1 MKEVF
6 DFKNQI
12 SSVVNSRFSTEELS
26 FGSLR
31 NGLFKAYKKCEG
43 KKIEIVTAEKEF
55 KKQGQ
60 FVVQTLKSFGAEV
73 TVLTV
78 EDKSVSVSAI
88 KSALSLDVGVCFAVG
103 DSNLL
108 SVVRYAS
115 SLYNIPCYAVLTS
128 PLMEDLLSEKACVV
142 SDGTFEFFTADK
154 FEKVFIDEDFILK
167 SKSENFA
174 EAYASSASKLTALI
188 DYKMGCFLSG
198 TAISEELFTAVQKA
212 VSIAL
217 SYPLYENGKSA
228 ILASQVILACINALS
243 GEFAGLG
250 AQGVKLALGV
260 YASEA
265 KGCKKS
271 IMAFEKTLKL
281 YHMFFTNDF
290 STLLSAPDYLSEVE
304 TLSSDFK
311 KDSESFYSN
320 LKIPSEK
327 RRRLILL
334 LLEKTA
340 DSFIAETSAILKAFG
355 KIKKAYSSLIG
366 VAGDGN
372 ISYKQIKN
380 SVVASPYLTD
390 KTTVYTIMRDLGVL
404 ACAN

>member
-1 MKEVF
+1 MKTVF

-12 SSVVNSRFSTEELS
+12 TSVLNPLFCAEELS
-26 FGSLR
+26 FGSLK
-31 NGLFKAYKKCEG
+31 NGLFKAYKKHEG
-43 KKIEIVTAEKEF
+43 EKIEIVTAETEF

-60 FVVQTLKSFGAEV
+60 FIVETLKSFGAEV
-73 TVLTV
+73 KLLTI
-78 EDKSVSVSAI
+78 EDKTVSISAI
-88 KSALSLDVGVCFAVG
+88 KSALSSAVGVCFAVG

-108 SVVRYAS
+108 SAVRCAS
-115 SLYNIPCYAVLTS
+115 SIYNIPCYAVLTS
-128 PLMEDLLSEKACVV
+128 PLMEDLLSEKARLV
-142 SDGTFEFFTADK
+142 SDGTFEDYQVAK

-174 EAYASSASKLTALI
+174 EAYASSVSKLTALI
-188 DYKMGCFLSG
+188 DYKIGCFLSG
-198 TAISEELFTAVQKA
+198 ATISEELFTAVQKA
-212 VSIAL
+212 VNVAL
-217 SYPLYENGKSA
+217 SFPLYENGKLA
-228 ILASQVILACINALS
+228 ILASQVILACINALT
-243 GEFAGLG
+243 GAFTGLG
-250 AQGVKLALGV
+250 AQSVKMALGV
-260 YASEA
+260 YASQA

-290 STLLSAPDYLSEVE
+290 STLLSSPDYFSEVE
-304 TLSSDFK
+304 TLSNDFK
-311 KDSESFYSN
+311 KDSEYFYSN

-340 DSFIAETSAILKAFG
+340 DSFVAETSAMLKALH
-355 KIKKAYSSLIG
+355 KIKKTYSTLIG